1 MTNFAPKQQQMT
13 DEEKDFM
20 NWWEENRLKEKKVLK
35 QMLIGL
41 PIGFAF
47 GLPILLSVLF
57 RGWYNRM
64 PYISGTQLTMI
75 LVGILL
81 IIVFY
86 AIFRMYFKWD
96 MREQQYLELKKKYE
110 RDAANKPGEHS

>member
-1 MTNFAPKQQQMT
+1 MT

-20 NWWEENRLKEKKVLK
+20 HWWEENRLKEKKLLK

-41 PIGFAF
+41 PIGLAF
-47 GLPILLSVLF
+47 GFPILLSVMF

-64 PYISGTQLTMI
+64 PYISGTQLTVI
-75 LVGILL
+75 LIGILL
-81 IIVFY
+81 IVVFY

-96 MREQQYLELKKKYE
+96 MKEQQYLELKEKFE
-110 RDAANKPGEHS
+110 HDAADKAERQSSNGS